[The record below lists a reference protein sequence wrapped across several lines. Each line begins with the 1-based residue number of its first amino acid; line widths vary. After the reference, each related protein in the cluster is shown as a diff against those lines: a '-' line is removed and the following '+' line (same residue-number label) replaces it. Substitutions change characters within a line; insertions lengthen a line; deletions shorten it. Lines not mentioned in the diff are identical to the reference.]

1 MRYRLDVRVKG
12 MRAPSRLA
20 AMAACFLLVVSSG
33 CERYEQKDGKVY
45 FRELSQ
51 DLLTAPVLIEQA
63 DPDTFRAIRHKYAR
77 DRRHVYYRG
86 RLVTGAQPG
95 FIRVLG
101 GRYARDRGSVYC
113 AGNRIEQAD
122 WRTFEVLDGVYG
134 RDAHNIHVCTTTLED
149 VHLPS
154 FRLLR
159 HGHGK
164 AMDRFAVYDGA
175 RRMEP
180 CDRASFRELDAKWQL
195 DGQCVYRYLERQP
208 MIDAASFEVLGKRYV
223 RDRLRVY
230 TTDTIDGV
238 VVVAGA
244 DPATFR
250 EVADAGRYGDVHGQ
264 DSKGCYAGRRR
275 LACSALLAQP

>member
-1 MRYRLDVRVKG
+1 MQYRLDVRVKG
-12 MRAPSRLA
+12 MRALGRLL
-20 AMAACFLLVVSSG
+20 AMAACFLLLATSG

-45 FRELSQ
+45 YRESSGGMQ
-51 DLLTAPVLIEQA
+51 TNPVLIAQA
-63 DPDTFRAIRHKYAR
+63 DPDTFHPLRHRYARDRHRVYYRGRVLEGAQPGYIKALARAYAR
-77 DRRHVYYRG
+77 DRRSAYCEAQPIPGADPRTFRVINTEYAADAKRIYRCTTV
-86 RLVTGAQPG
+86 LTGA
-95 FIRVLG
+95 
-101 GRYARDRGSVYC
+101 
-113 AGNRIEQAD
+113 
-122 WRTFEVLDGVYG
+122 
-134 RDAHNIHVCTTTLED
+134 
-149 VHLPS
+149 HLPS
-154 FRLLR
+154 FRLLQ
-159 HGHGK
+159 HGNG
-164 AMDRFAVYDGA
+164 AMDRRSVFRGRERVDVC
-175 RRMEP
+175 RR
-180 CDRASFRELDAKWQL
+180 ATFREIDAEWQT
-195 DGQCVYRYLERQP
+195 DGQCVYRYLDRQP